1 MKTIDEALEISG
13 ITKRDYG
20 INLHFNPI
28 PNWYGC
34 VLGFD
39 CPICDNPID
48 WEWKWDYGIAPQ
60 ITTDET
66 PEHCKPIV
74 KNAHLI
80 AFGHRWIRL
89 ECDKCHTQISAENF
103 D

>member
-1 MKTIDEALEISG
+1 MKTLEQAAEQRGVTLDEHGL
-13 ITKRDYG
+13 
-20 INLHFNPI
+20 NLHFSPI

-39 CPICDNPID
+39 CPRCNTLID
-48 WEWKWDYGIAPQ
+48 WEWQGNMPNFTNEQ
-60 ITTDET
+60 TTQ
-66 PEHCKPIV
+66 HLKPIV
-74 KNAHLI
+74 KGAKLI

-89 ECDKCHTQISAENF
+89 ECDKCSTVLMAENF